1 MIVGV
6 PREIKDNEY
15 RVSMVPAGVKVLA
28 DSGHRVLI
36 QKGAGLGSGLP
47 DEAYVRAGAELLAE
61 PEELFAKADM
71 IVKVKEPQPSEC
83 NRLRKRQI
91 LFTYLHLAPLPELT
105 RELLSREVTGVA
117 YETIE
122 APDGSLPL
130 LTPMSE
136 VAGRMSIQVGA
147 SCLEKSRGG
156 AGILLG
162 GVPGVDRA
170 EVVIIGAGV
179 VGLNAAKIAVGLG
192 AKVTILDRSIP
203 RLGYLDDIFGGR
215 VSTLASNPYTI
226 EETALRADLLIGAV
240 LIAGASAPRL
250 VTRAVVSAMKKGSVI
265 VDVSVDQ
272 GGCIETTHATTH
284 SDPTYIVDGVV
295 HYGVANM
302 PGAVPRTSTFALTNV
317 TLPFIVKIAKHGF
330 EEAVRADSA
339 LRLGLNTYR
348 GSVVHPAVAASQGLA
363 PKSLAALLPGL

>member
-1 MIVGV
+1 MIIGV
-6 PREIKDNEY
+6 PKEIKDNEY

-28 DSGHRVLI
+28 GAGHRVLV
-36 QKGAGLGSGLP
+36 QKGAGIGSGLP
-47 DEAYVRAGAELLAE
+47 DEEYARVGAELRGEAE
-61 PEELFAKADM
+61 GVFAEADM

-83 NRLRKRQI
+83 RMLRKRQI

-105 RELLSREVTGVA
+105 RELLEREITGIA

-122 APDGSLPL
+122 AADGSLPL

-147 SCLEKSRGG
+147 SCLEKSHGG

-170 EVVIIGAGV
+170 AVIIVGGGT
-179 VGLNAAKIAVGLG
+179 VGLNTAKIAIGLG
-192 AKVTILDRSIP
+192 ARVTILDRSIP
-203 RLGYLDDIFGGR
+203 RLRYLDDIFRGR
-215 VSTLASNPYTI
+215 VTTLSSNPVTI
-226 EETALRADLLIGAV
+226 EESVHEADLLIGAV
-240 LIAGASAPRL
+240 LVAGASAPRL
-250 VTRAVVSAMKKGSVI
+250 VTRAMVGEMKKGSVI

-272 GGCIETTHATTH
+272 GGCVETIHATTH
-284 SDPTYIVDGVV
+284 SKPTYFVDGVL

-317 TLPFIVKIAKHGF
+317 TLPYVVKIASLGF
-330 EEAVRADSA
+330 EEAARSSRS
-339 LRLGLNTYR
+339 LRPGLNTYR
-348 GSVVHPAVAASQGLA
+348 GEVVHPAVAASQGLA
-363 PKSLAALLPGL
+363 AKAPAELIPGL